1 MEQLPETDQEPALSR
16 GGRAE
21 TPALGLAR
29 GRLESEPDWLYVSFP
44 YAGSWELHVLQVGEL
59 EDSVNDFPPDP

>member
-1 MEQLPETDQEPALSR
+1 MRRKLSECMEQLPETDQEPALSR

-44 YAGSWELHVLQVGEL
+44 YTGS
-59 EDSVNDFPPDP
+59 SVFCR